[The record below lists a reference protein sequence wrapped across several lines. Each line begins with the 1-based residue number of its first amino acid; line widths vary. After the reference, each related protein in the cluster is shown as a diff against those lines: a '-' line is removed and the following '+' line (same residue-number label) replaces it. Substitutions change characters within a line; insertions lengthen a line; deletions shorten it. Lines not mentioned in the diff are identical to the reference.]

1 MGLEL
6 RRFFLAGSWSDLKSR
21 VISALILG
29 IIVIALTAIG
39 GWPFRVLCALTG
51 IIVFDEWARM
61 TRAKR
66 VRPIYHFARGAL
78 IVAVVAL
85 VFDLGLLAVA
95 IVGAA
100 MIFIAATDRDER
112 SARWVHWGLFYA
124 GAAALAPG
132 MLRGSDPAGLATLGF
147 IIVVVWSTD
156 IFAYFTGRTLGGPK
170 LLPAVS
176 PKKTLSGAA
185 GGLLAGTVLGAVY
198 AHFVSGEVGAFIIIL
213 AAILSVVGQAGDL
226 FESWIKRRFGVK
238 DSGRLIPGHGGLMD
252 RIDALVVA
260 MAVTWAVGVAIAG
273 FGEPAR
279 GIFAL

>member
-95 IVGAA
+95 IVGGA

-112 SARWVHWGLFYA
+112 SARWVHCCLLYTSPSPRD
-124 GAAALAPG
+124 L
-132 MLRGSDPAGLATLGF
+132 
-147 IIVVVWSTD
+147 STSRMPSS
-156 IFAYFTGRTLGGPK
+156 A
-170 LLPAVS
+170 
-176 PKKTLSGAA
+176 
-185 GGLLAGTVLGAVY
+185 
-198 AHFVSGEVGAFIIIL
+198 
-213 AAILSVVGQAGDL
+213 
-226 FESWIKRRFGVK
+226 
-238 DSGRLIPGHGGLMD
+238 
-252 RIDALVVA
+252 
-260 MAVTWAVGVAIAG
+260 
-273 FGEPAR
+273 
-279 GIFAL
+279 